1 MADNIL
7 SQARHYNNLPI
18 IKRDIRSVV
27 HLEDAEDEPFWN
39 TIIQRVRPGKYH
51 YVHYSKSEKGNN
63 TTGCDQC
70 LKFRP
75 YLTSRFFICID
86 SDLRYLMGEPNLDA
100 AHYVI
105 QTYTYSWEN
114 HYCQDSIL
122 QQSVASHIGSLGF
135 DFSVFFTNLS
145 HALFEPLL
153 LLLYCK
159 RTSNNLLTE
168 KIFRQKLKKQCTST
182 EAKNDG
188 AGYVQYIIQTFAPL
202 LSAGPSIGFNAGA
215 EAVNY
220 AAKGLDDENAYLHVR
235 GHNIYEL
242 TSNIGRMFS
251 SHLQICFKTNVIKKA
266 LVGGAYWEYSE
277 IENDLRRI

>member
-1 MADNIL
+1 MADNIR

-27 HLEDAEDEPFWN
+27 HLEDAEDEPFWDA
-39 TIIQRVRPGKYH
+39 IIQRVRPGKYL

-86 SDLRYLMGEPNLDA
+86 SDLRYLLGEPNLDA

-114 HYCQDSIL
+114 HYCQSSTLLASIAAN
-122 QQSVASHIGSLGF
+122 SKGFGF
-135 DFSVFFTNLS
+135 DFGVFYKDLS
-145 HALFEPLL
+145 HALYVPLL

-159 RTSNNLLTE
+159 RTDNNLLTE
-168 KIFRQKLKKQCTST
+168 KTFRRVFKKQCSAA
-182 EAKNDG
+182 EAKNNG
-188 AGYVQYIIQTFAPL
+188 AGYVQFINQSFAPL
-202 LSAGPSIGFNAGA
+202 LAGSSSIGFDAAVEAASFAG
-215 EAVNY
+215 
-220 AAKGLDDENAYLHVR
+220 KGLNKDNAYLHVR
-235 GHNIYEL
+235 GHNIYDL
-242 TSNIGRMFS
+242 SVYIGRMFS
-251 SHLQICFKTNVIKKA
+251 TPLQISFETDVMGNATI
-266 LVGGAYWEYSE
+266 GGNYWEYKE
-277 IENDLRRI
+277 IENDLKSL

>member
-7 SQARHYNNLPI
+7 AQARHYNNLPF

-27 HLEDAEDEPFWN
+27 HLEDAEDKSFWDA
-39 TIIQRVRPGKYH
+39 IIQRVRPGKYH
-51 YVHYSKSEKGNN
+51 YVLYSKSEKGND

-70 LKFRP
+70 LKFFP
-75 YLTSRFFICID
+75 YLSERFFICID
-86 SDLRYLMGEPNLDA
+86 SDLRHLLGEPDLDA

-114 HYCQDSIL
+114 HYCHENTL
-122 QQSVASHIGSLGF
+122 QSSVAANAAGMGF

-159 RTSNNLLTE
+159 QMGSNLLIE
-168 KIFRQKLKKQCTST
+168 KTFRQLLKKQCTSA
-182 EAKNDG
+182 EAQDNG
-188 AGYVQYIIQTFAPL
+188 AGYVQYITSAFAPYL
-202 LSAGPSIGFNAGA
+202 TASAAIGFNAGT
-215 EAVNY
+215 EAANY
-220 AAKGLDDENAYLHVR
+220 AVKGLDKDNAYLHVR

-242 TSNIGRMFS
+242 TVDIGKQFS
-251 SHLQICFKTNVIKKA
+251 RPLKIHFEADVLKNSAIE
-266 LVGGAYWEYSE
+266 GGYWEYSG
-277 IENDLRRI
+277 IERDLRSF